1 MSLAPVTEIGRLLP
15 PHAAALAVLGQ
26 QLAVARQLE
35 ALSLQLAGSV
45 VASPSRDAA
54 TRLPPPAANAV
65 RRFLRFAGPALAP
78 SGHLRCARHA
88 VILHDSNQL
97 KRQSLLGLEPIVVV
111 RSVCIGLPG
120 LSPCHNCVS
129 IEGREQ

>member
-15 PHAAALAVLGQ
+15 PQAAALAVLGQ

-45 VASPSRDAA
+45 VASPPRDAA

-65 RRFLRFAGPALAP
+65 CRFLRFAGPALAP

-88 VILHDSNQL
+88 VILLVSNTPTTE
-97 KRQSLLGLEPIVVV
+97 SFLGWNRL
-111 RSVCIGLPG
+111 
-120 LSPCHNCVS
+120 
-129 IEGREQ
+129 